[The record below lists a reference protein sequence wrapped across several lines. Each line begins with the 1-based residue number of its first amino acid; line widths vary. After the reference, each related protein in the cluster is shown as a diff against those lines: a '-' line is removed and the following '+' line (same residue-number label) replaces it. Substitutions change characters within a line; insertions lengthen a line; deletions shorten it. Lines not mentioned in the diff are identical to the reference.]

1 MWYRRDRKAVKHTE
15 TPDLSSQAT
24 TSNLMSRNTIGVA
37 FILLSGVGVIF
48 LPTTAKLAYEAGSN
62 LITVAFARG
71 VIATLVLLLVALSIR
86 QSLKLPRELLRPSI
100 IAGIGGAFFVYGIY
114 GAITSINISLAILI
128 LYLYPIVLA
137 IYEHLSGSIR
147 VSTAQWIWAVASCC
161 GLALILGVK
170 FDEINFVGITLAM
183 LAMLASVLITVTNVR
198 VAETVGSL
206 VSNLYMS
213 LWGMLIFSLV
223 LLLFGEFATPQ
234 TLTGQVA
241 LLGNGVAYCVAWVA
255 FFSGARILGATRAS
269 MLTLVEPPTAALVA
283 WLIFGETFS
292 ALQWLGFATVLL
304 SLLMF
309 EILARS
315 D

>member
-1 MWYRRDRKAVKHTE
+1 M
-15 TPDLSSQAT
+15 SSQAT
-24 TSNLMSRNTIGVA
+24 TSNLMSRNTIGVS

-48 LPTTAKLAYEAGSN
+48 LPTTAKLAYEGGSN

-71 VIATLVLLLVALSIR
+71 VIATLVLLLVALFIR

-137 IYEHLSGSIR
+137 IYENFSGSTRI
-147 VSTAQWIWAVASCC
+147 STAQWIWAVASCC

-170 FDEINFVGITLAM
+170 FDQVNFVGITLAM

-198 VAETVGSL
+198 VAATVGSL
-206 VSNLYMS
+206 ISNLYMS

-223 LLLFGEFATPQ
+223 LLLVGEFNIPQ
-234 TLTGQVA
+234 TLTAQIA

-292 ALQWLGFATVLL
+292 ALQWVGFATVLL
-304 SLLMF
+304 SLLIF
-309 EILARS
+309 EILARA